1 MFIVYYFSKMHLT
14 WFFYISGILC
24 SLYLCLEVLFSER
37 KVIQKSNKT
46 NYCWE
51 ILQEAFVNRK
61 FLKCQNSQTFL
72 HKSPQ
77 KRHKNIFCEYILLW
91 INTSFLHFIEKIR
104 QERRKNKDQL
114 IFCISWAE
122 TFANCL
128 VENIWK
134 HRPSQIGPN
143 FMTITKVF
151 ACQRLYA

>member
-61 FLKCQNSQTFL
+61 FRKCQNSQTFL

-77 KRHKNIFCEYILLW
+77 KSLLNCCEQNATVSWYYNSEHV
-91 INTSFLHFIEKIR
+91 INWLFPAVV
-104 QERRKNKDQL
+104 
-114 IFCISWAE
+114 SWGKGGQFDA
-122 TFANCL
+122 L
-128 VENIWK
+128 PLKMWVGK
-134 HRPSQIGPN
+134 YLQGPN
-143 FMTITKVF
+143 RGRKSLILAWELQWKN
-151 ACQRLYA
+151 L